1 MAKGS
6 YSDTTLMMVRSY
18 GCKIVHFWWFFRM
31 AIDPKYQRVVILSRP
46 HFCISDTPI
55 YLVNYPEELGAILEL
70 GRVHGFSPL
79 APGVLLTRR
88 LLELPFKSLRKMAE
102 GSFFAS
108 WLVEKVFSRMT
119 LCQICGKTSL
129 SAPEIHYSAYDFQHC
144 AADLRP
150 YSVHSTSISVPTQ
163 LA

>member
-1 MAKGS
+1 M
-6 YSDTTLMMVRSY
+6 
-18 GCKIVHFWWFFRM
+18 GCKIVNFDDFSGST
-31 AIDPKYQRVVILSRP
+31 DPKYQQVVILSRP

-79 APGVLLTRR
+79 APGVLLLD

-144 AADLRP
+144 GPRTRRA
-150 YSVHSTSISVPTQ
+150 
-163 LA
+163 